1 MVKTQLTHSI
11 QYTTKKSSTT
21 DACQGLEY
29 AYNGKY
35 DDY

>member
-1 MVKTQLTHSI
+1 MELFWELLT
-11 QYTTKKSSTT
+11 TLRKKSSTT

-35 DDY
+35 DDV